1 LGVRAANTS
10 RIGPPVSSLAWKG
23 KGRTPDLETQH
34 TPQTASRADDDE
46 PELIAR
52 ALAGDANEFA
62 RLCDRHRRRVWRI
75 VASAVEKAD
84 VDDLAQEAIVRAFC
98 CLHTYRAEAP
108 FVSWLCRIALNVAHD
123 HQRSAWKRR
132 VQLWPPSWL
141 PGGGGE
147 SPDAVSPEREA
158 DQRDLQRRV
167 RAAVA
172 DLPARERVPVWLV
185 YFEEFSLAEVARLE
199 GVPES
204 TLRSR
209 VRAGLKRLERTL
221 PADLREGGSAAEAA
235 DEPPA
240 ACRPPS
246 SFVKG
251 CS

>member
-1 LGVRAANTS
+1 ME
-10 RIGPPVSSLAWKG
+10 I
-23 KGRTPDLETQH
+23 
-34 TPQTASRADDDE
+34 PQTPPPPAGRADDDE

-52 ALAGDANEFA
+52 ALTGNAHAFA
-62 RLCDRHRRRVWRI
+62 RLCDRHRQRVWRI
-75 VASAVEKAD
+75 VASTVERAD
-84 VDDLAQEAIVRAFC
+84 VDDLAQEAIVRAYC

-108 FVSWLCRIALNVAHD
+108 FVSWLCRIALNIAHD

-141 PGGGGE
+141 PGGSDD
-147 SPDAVSPEREA
+147 SPDRSSPADEL
-158 DQRDLQRRV
+158 DQRDLQRCV

-209 VRAGLKRLERTL
+209 VRAGLKRLERAL
-221 PADLREGGSAAEAA
+221 PADLRGDSSKAKTA
-235 DEPPA
+235 DEPSA
-240 ACRPPS
+240 ACHPP